1 MDNKSL
7 IHVMDCHCSA
17 HMMQTLP
24 AIQEL
29 YPMVLSAQV
38 KV

>member
-1 MDNKSL
+1 MDSKSQ
-7 IHVMDCHCSA
+7 IRVMGCHYSA
-17 HMMQTLP
+17 HTAQTLL